1 MFKCGLKKDQYLT
14 VTKAESIS
22 IAVRIHVLRLN
33 SQIVSVCMRVYIH
46 THNISAATTYNM
58 HPLFGSWGGFIFQ
71 TTGHGHSYAYCVTIP
86 LQFRYSFPSRL
97 EPCC

>member
-46 THNISAATTYNM
+46 THTISLQQPHITCT
-58 HPLFGSWGGFIFQ
+58 PFSEVGGAL
-71 TTGHGHSYAYCVTIP
+71 S
-86 LQFRYSFPSRL
+86 FRRQDMAIHTHTA
-97 EPCC
+97 